1 MSATHATIPGR
12 LRVPRDDVVKWL
24 RTAPK
29 SRQDEIGR
37 AAADLIAS
45 IDGYARRGRGLL
57 SHVLGRSGAFEEW
70 EHYPSRDAKDRHSG
84 YRFYYHAHAARQ
96 RMPSEHGH
104 FHIFGPVSRVRGE
117 PKPDYTHLIGLSVD
131 ARGFPLRVFTTN
143 QWVTAEHWNP
153 ADEILTQIGQL
164 DLAEARPRTVARWV
178 QASTRL
184 FAPQIDAVVRLRDLR
199 LAQRTRQLG
208 RDAALNDRRTHI
220 VSQCPVDL
228 AGQFE
233 CLEVAGLA

>member
-1 MSATHATIPGR
+1 M
-12 LRVPRDDVVKWL
+12 RVPRDNVVTWL
-24 RTAPK
+24 RAAPK
-29 SRQDEIGR
+29 PMQDEIGR
-37 AAADLIAS
+37 AATDLLAGL
-45 IDGYARRGRGLL
+45 DAYARRGRGLL
-57 SHVLGRSGAFEEW
+57 SDVLGRSAAFEEW
-70 EHYPSRDAKDRHSG
+70 EHYPARDAKDRRSG

-96 RMPSEHGH
+96 RMPNEHGH
-104 FHIFGPVSRVRGE
+104 FHIFGPAPRAGKG
-117 PKPDYTHLIGLSVD
+117 PQPDYTHLIGLSVD

-143 QWVTAEHWNP
+143 QWVTAEHWDP
-153 ADEILTQIGQL
+153 ADEILMRIDRL
-164 DLAEARPRTVARWV
+164 DLAEARPRAVARWV
-178 QASTRL
+178 QAATRI

-199 LAQRTRQLG
+199 LEQRARQLG